1 MKRVRFVGALLGA
14 LAIVAMAPGLAH
26 AQSAIAGVVR
36 DTSGGVLPGVT
47 VEASSDVLIE
57 KVRSVVSDGQG
68 QYKIV
73 NLRPGTYVVT
83 FTLPGFQTF
92 RRENVDL
99 PTNFTS
105 TINAQMRVG
114 ALEESVTVSA
124 QSPIVDVQSAV
135 HTSTLNRDALDSIP
149 TGKTI
154 QGLGQL
160 IVGVNLNLPD
170 TGGARG
176 AQQTYM
182 STHGMNATNTTVM
195 VDGLTVNG
203 LQADGAVQ
211 MYINTEA
218 SQEVSYQT
226 SGISAENSSGGVKLN
241 MIPREGGNTFSGS
254 FNASYRPGAWQS
266 DNVSQRLQDLGL
278 AAGKGNATDKIAE
291 YNFGQGGPIKRDKLW
306 FFTSGRYFR
315 VNNFIANT
323 TFNDGSQGIDDQLIK
338 SLLVRLTWQATP
350 KNKLSAYFDEVD
362 KYRGHD
368 MQSLYVPEESAMQWF
383 SPAYHTDSIKWTS
396 TATSR
401 LLLEAGFSNN
411 SEDYTNSY
419 QDGIDQPY
427 GSAAWYGNAAHYEL
441 DLGGS
446 NTAGRRQTQQLPVR
460 KNVQASASYVTGS
473 HNIKTGVQFQ
483 WGKFD
488 HTYHMNGDLY
498 QYYRSASTGVPFSVP
513 SQVAVHNTPL
523 ALYGEKLNAD
533 VGLFAQDAWT
543 LKRLTLNYGI
553 RWEHVN
559 SQVTAATSPAG
570 RFIGARSF
578 DAVTDIPNWS
588 DWAPRFAAVYDVF
601 GDARTAIKY
610 SLNRYNA
617 AASTGTTD
625 NYTPLAITSRS
636 LTWTDLNGDDIAQ
649 GELGCTFGAPG
660 CEINFASLPSNF
672 GARSLNEYGNYPRT
686 WNLEHGLELQHELMP
701 QLSVTVS
708 WFHGNFHNLTTTINR
723 TLQYSGANP
732 ADNPNY
738 TPFTVYNPLTGEAI
752 TAYGLNKN
760 VAGAAVDNLD
770 TVDPNR
776 QQIYNSYN
784 FEFRLRPGG
793 GAQIFGGI
801 AVERQL
807 DVNCTAPDD
816 PNDLR
821 FCNDK
826 NNNIPYKQNLKLAA
840 TYPLPG
846 GVTVSAAFQSN
857 EGPDSLRRMFFTR
870 FSRYPSTCPSPCP
883 AGSLI
888 APSGVMNQ
896 SSLSVNLDAPAAT
909 RVERINQLDL
919 KFAKTFR
926 VQRYSFA
933 PTLEIFNVSNADT
946 IVSYVST
953 SALSSSGFLKPNS
966 ILQGR
971 LIGIG
976 AQVRW

>member
-1 MKRVRFVGALLGA
+1 MRKRVQLAGAAIALGVLLLPTTA
-14 LAIVAMAPGLAH
+14 T

-73 NLRPGTYVVT
+73 DLRPGTYVVT

-92 RRENVDL
+92 RRENVQL
-99 PTNFTS
+99 PANFTS

-114 ALEESVTVSA
+114 AIEESVTVSA

-135 HTSTLNRDALDSIP
+135 HTSTLDRDALDNIP

-160 IVGVNLNLPD
+160 VVGVNLNLPD

-182 STHGMNATNTTVM
+182 STHGMSSANTTVM
-195 VDGLTVNG
+195 VDGMEVNG

-211 MYINTEA
+211 MYINTEM

-226 SGISAENSSGGVKLN
+226 SGISAEHSSGGVQLN

-254 FNASYRPGAWQS
+254 FNGTYRPGQWQS
-266 DNVSQRLQDLGL
+266 DNVTQRLIDRGL
-278 AAGKGNATDKIAE
+278 KANSGNATDKIEE
-291 YNFGQGGPIKRDKLW
+291 YTFGQGGPIKKDKLW

-323 TFNDGSQGIDDQLIK
+323 FFDDGSQGVDDQLIK
-338 SLLVRLTWQATP
+338 SLLLRLTWQATP

-368 MQSLYVPEESAMQWF
+368 MQSLYDPETAGIQWF
-383 SPAYHTDSIKWTS
+383 SPAYHTDSAKWTS
-396 TATSR
+396 TLTSK

-419 QDGIDQPY
+419 ENGIDQPY

-446 NTAGRRQTQQLPVR
+446 NTAGRRQTQQLPIR
-460 KNVQASASYVTGS
+460 KNIQGSLSYVTGS
-473 HNIKTGVQFQ
+473 HNIKGGVQYQ
-483 WGKFD
+483 WGQFN

-498 QYYRSASTGVPFSVP
+498 QYYRSSSTGVPFSVP

-533 VGLFAQDAWT
+533 LGFYAQDAWT
-543 LKRLTLNYGI
+543 LKRLTLNYGL
-553 RWEHVN
+553 RWEHLN
-559 SQVTAATSPAG
+559 SQVSAATSPAG

-578 DAVTDIPNWS
+578 AAIKDIPNWS

-601 GDARTAIKY
+601 GDARTAIKF

-617 AASTGTTD
+617 AATTGTTD
-625 NYTPLAITSRS
+625 NYTPLAITSKS
-636 LTWTDLNGDDIAQ
+636 LTWRDLNGDDIAQ
-649 GELGCTFGAPG
+649 GQLGCTFGDPG
-660 CEINFASLPSNF
+660 CEIDFSSLPSNF
-672 GARSLNEYGNYPRT
+672 GQRSLNEFGDYPRT
-686 WNLEHGLELQHELMP
+686 WNLESGLELQHEIIP

-723 TLQYSGANP
+723 TLQYTGANP

-752 TAYGLNKN
+752 TAYGLNAN
-760 VAGAAVDNLD
+760 VASAPVDNLD

-784 FEFRLRPGG
+784 FEFRLRPGA
-793 GAQIFGGI
+793 GAQIFGGL

-826 NNNIPYKQNLKLAA
+826 QNDIPYHQNLKLAGS
-840 TYPLPG
+840 YPLPY

-857 EGPDSLRRMFFTR
+857 ESPNSTRTMLFTR
-870 FSRYPSTCPSPCP
+870 ASRYPSTCPAPCP
-883 AGSLI
+883 AGERI
-888 APSGVMNQ
+888 APTGVMGQ
-896 SSLSVNLDAPAAT
+896 SSLNIPLEPAAAT

-919 KFAKTFR
+919 KFAKTFK
-926 VQRYSFA
+926 VQRFSVA
-933 PTLEIFNVSNADT
+933 PTLEIFNVNNSDA

-953 SALSSSGFLKPNS
+953 SSLSSSGYLKPNS

-971 LIGIG
+971 LIGVG